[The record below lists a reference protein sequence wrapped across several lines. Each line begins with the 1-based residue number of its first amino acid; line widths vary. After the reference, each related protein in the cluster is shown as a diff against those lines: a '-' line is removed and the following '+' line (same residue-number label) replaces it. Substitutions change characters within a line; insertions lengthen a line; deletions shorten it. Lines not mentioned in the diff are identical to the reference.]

1 MGAPTTRAVDGL
13 VPFVIAG
20 TWVANTTFRALCRL
34 EVADGL
40 GCRIGGVAK
49 DQADGA
55 LRSHPPQLPRP
66 PMPKPCED

>member
-1 MGAPTTRAVDGL
+1 M
-13 VPFVIAG
+13 
-20 TWVANTTFRALCRL
+20 TFRALCRL

-40 GCRIGGVAK
+40 GCRIVGVAK